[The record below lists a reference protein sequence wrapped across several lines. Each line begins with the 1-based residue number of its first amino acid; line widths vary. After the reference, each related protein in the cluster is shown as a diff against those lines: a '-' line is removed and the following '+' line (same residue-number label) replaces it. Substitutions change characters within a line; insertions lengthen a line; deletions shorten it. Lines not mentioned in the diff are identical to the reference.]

1 MNKINGKILILVVS
15 VLLLIAFFRFSE
27 NGEDFSTYNP
37 DWNGAT
43 KIKDLI
49 SENHT
54 VISMPARQD
63 LTLLK
68 PNGSALV
75 VLGPRSNFSEKD
87 IEIIQKFVRSGGL
100 LVLSDDFGTG
110 NQLLN
115 RLTTSVSFSGLLL
128 QDDVS
133 FWKNSTL
140 AVVKANIENVSNITL
155 NYPTSLVITNGSI
168 SVLANTSRFSWL
180 SKNDSRWAQSDRERE
195 SYPVI
200 ADLAFGQG
208 KIVVISDPSIFIN
221 SMLPMQDNRLLLG
234 KLVEERPFVGFDET
248 VRMPPIPAFNYM
260 IRNNPSFQ
268 YLFAAVVISLA
279 FIYMKRDEISKL
291 KTKTTKYRFDPDEDT
306 IISEILSRKNW
317 DKRRFM
323 LFRNR
328 IRGNK

>member
-1 MNKINGKILILVVS
+1 MTKINRKILILIIS
-15 VLLLIAFFRFSE
+15 ILLIIAFFRFSE
-27 NGEDFSTYNP
+27 NGEDFSIYNP

-43 KIKDLI
+43 QIKDLI

-54 VISMPARQD
+54 VISLPARQD
-63 LTLLK
+63 LSLLK
-68 PNGSALV
+68 SNRSALV
-75 VLGPRSNFSEKD
+75 VLGPRSNFSENE

-100 LVLSDDFGTG
+100 LVLADDFGTG

-115 RLTTSVSFSGLLL
+115 RFTTSVSFSGLLL

-140 AVVKANIENVSNITL
+140 AAVTANIENVSNITM
-155 NYPTSLVITNGSI
+155 NYPTSLVIPDRSI
-168 SVLANTSRFSWL
+168 SVLANTSRFGWL
-180 SKNDSRWAQSDRERE
+180 SKNESRGPQTDRERE

-200 ADLAFGQG
+200 AELAFGQG

-234 KLVEERPFVGFDET
+234 KLVEERPIVSFDET
-248 VRMPPIPAFNYM
+248 GRMPPIPAFNYT

-279 FIYMKRDEISKL
+279 FIYMKRDEISKF
-291 KTKTTKYRFDPDEDT
+291 KTAKYRFDPDEDI

-323 LFRNR
+323 LFRNKL
-328 IRGNK
+328 RGNK